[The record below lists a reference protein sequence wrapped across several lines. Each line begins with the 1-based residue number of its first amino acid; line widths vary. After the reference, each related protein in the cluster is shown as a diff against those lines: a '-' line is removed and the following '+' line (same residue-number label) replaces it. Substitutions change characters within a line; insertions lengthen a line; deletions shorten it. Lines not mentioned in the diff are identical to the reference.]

1 MNKFLLFCASAALL
15 AACSQEETVD
25 KQQGGE
31 ISFRQSVTR
40 GAATTISN
48 LANFKVKAFNA
59 TDVYNSTSL
68 TYGFTSN
75 YFTSL
80 QFSKGTTAVGSNW
93 EYRST
98 VKKYWPDNTNGL
110 VFLALSPTSTQNNI
124 DVSDLK
130 DFLNPYT
137 VPASEAESQDVILA
151 IGRGN
156 KDANETSGVPLT
168 FHHALSQ
175 VIVKAKNG
183 ANYTVKVKDVAI
195 CQVAKTANADI
206 FTKDANGAVNG
217 FNTTFATTG
226 KFSWTFPTTG
236 KTYGEFKL
244 ANAMTTPIILSS
256 TPQELVAGSSFFM
269 IPQQLTKAQKG
280 DFVSATAVAGKA
292 YIALL
297 VQITEDGTQ
306 LYPATTGS
314 YGWAAVGIDTNWEQG
329 KTYTYILDFSNGGG
343 IVPPGPDVPVIDDED
358 DPVLGGE
365 IFCTCAVSDGVD
377 AWTSVADET
386 IEMPKA
392 N

>member
-40 GAATTISN
+40 GTATTISN

-59 TDVYNSTSL
+59 TDTYNSTSP

-80 QFSKGTTAVGSNW
+80 LFSKGNTQVGSNW

-124 DVSDLK
+124 DVTNLE

-137 VPASEAESQDVILA
+137 VPASEAENQDVILA
-151 IGRGN
+151 IGRGS
-156 KDANETSGVPLT
+156 KDNNETSGVPLT

-183 ANYTVKVKDVAI
+183 AAYTVKVKDVAI

-206 FTKDANGAVNG
+206 FTKDANNKVNG

-226 KFSWTFPTTG
+226 KFTWNFPAT

-244 ANAMTTPIILSS
+244 ANAMTIAMTLSN
-256 TPQELVAGSSFFM
+256 TAQEVGTSSFFM

-280 DFVSATAVAGKA
+280 DFVSAAAVAGKA

-377 AWTSVADET
+377 AWTSVADKN
-386 IEMPKA
+386 IDMPKE